1 VQPSDGVRRTLSE
14 IVYYDETRFMSNE
27 RVIQFLYELCGKT
40 LQTYRQSYAGKD
52 VPEKVP
58 SKETTFI

>member
-1 VQPSDGVRRTLSE
+1 M
-14 IVYYDETRFMSNE
+14 YYDETKFMSNE

-58 SKETTFI
+58 SKETNFI

>member
-1 VQPSDGVRRTLSE
+1 
-14 IVYYDETRFMSNE
+14 MSNE

-52 VPEKVP
+52 VPGKGTE
-58 SKETTFI
+58 